1 MSTVFEIKNTS
12 NNCFICNSNS
22 TSYLIY
28 ECIHRP
34 SVKDR
39 KMFGYIGRK
48 CYIKIHICDCH
59 RSHVISK
66 MKNRI
71 VVSSDIQSFK
81 DECQTILL
89 ER

>member
-1 MSTVFEIKNTS
+1 MSTVFEIKNAS
-12 NNCFICNSNS
+12 NSCFICDSNS
-22 TSYLIY
+22 TCYLIY

-39 KMFGYIGRK
+39 KIVGYIGRK

-59 RSHVISK
+59 RSHVIAK

-71 VVSSDIQSFK
+71 LVSSDIYSFK
-81 DECQTILL
+81 DECRTLLL